1 MQAIGSGTW
10 GGAVSQPQVDQML
23 EQAKATLGSGKEGKV
38 EKSAKEFESIL
49 LAQWLQQAEQSFASV
64 PGGNDEQQDPGYDQ
78 LQGIAMQSLAK
89 SLTDSGG
96 IGLAKMVSQ
105 GLYKAASN
113 RGEDTKDEPGGAPPA
128 R

>member
-10 GGAVSQPQVDQML
+10 GGAVSQPQVDRML
-23 EQAKATLGSGKEGKV
+23 EQAKVTLGSGKEEKV

-89 SLTDSGG
+89 SLTESGG
-96 IGLAKMVSQ
+96 IGLAKMVSK
-105 GLYKAASN
+105 GLYKAAGEH
-113 RGEDTKDEPGGAPPA
+113 GEDTKDGPGGAPPA